1 MALLNV
7 VLLWLAERGK
17 LRYDSDWVFL
27 LERAYRFDTDSAH
40 VWGRAAQH
48 GGRCGRAAFAAL

>member
-7 VLLWLAERGK
+7 VLAWLAERGE
-17 LRYDSDWVFL
+17 LPHDSDWMFL

-40 VWGRAAQH
+40 V
-48 GGRCGRAAFAAL
+48 